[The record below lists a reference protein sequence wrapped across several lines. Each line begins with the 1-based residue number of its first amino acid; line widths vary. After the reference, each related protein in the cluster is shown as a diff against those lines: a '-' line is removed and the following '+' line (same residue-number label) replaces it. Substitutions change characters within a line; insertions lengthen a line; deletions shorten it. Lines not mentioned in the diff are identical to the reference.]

1 MSRDLFDI
9 SLQYCG
15 NLESACLLSAIN
27 DIGITDIVTNIIE
40 VVTKDN
46 VVTSEYRAR
55 RIKPATYINE
65 EHPATSVDERNVVK
79 IIRKQH
85 VERYNRCLDRQTIFD
100 YALQH
105 YGDAAAAFKLSSQ
118 TDTSVTEPQ
127 PSSIFKYR
135 LNVNK
140 RVLKHYTDYGIK
152 PATDLCL
159 DDELSSMTL
168 AAYYTIVKYI
178 IPEYSETKYYT
189 IP

>member
-1 MSRDLFDI
+1 MSV
-9 SLQYCG
+9 
-15 NLESACLLSAIN
+15 IN
-27 DIGITDIVTNIIE
+27 DISITDIVSGIIE
-40 VVTKDN
+40 VVPIDN
-46 VVTSEYRAR
+46 AVTSEYRAR
-55 RIKPATYINE
+55 RIKPATYLTD
-65 EHPATSVDERNVVK
+65 EHPEASADERNGEK
-79 IIRKQH
+79 IIRRQC

-105 YGDAAAAFKLSSQ
+105 YGDAAAAFKLSFQ
-118 TDTSVTEPQ
+118 TDTSVTDPQ
-127 PSSIFKYR
+127 PSSMFKYR

-140 RVLKHYTDYGIK
+140 RILKHYTDYGIK